1 MLTYLSFVR
10 RKSRTMVTLN
20 DINEDTLQ
28 LILRRIEAPSP
39 KELLALSLVN
49 KRFRAA
55 IRSPTVWHTLD
66 LSRHAATMTNKVLYG
81 IVKDDNAFASIEV
94 LNLSGCSQLTDLSV
108 LKVLNK
114 CHHTIREIDLS
125 GCELLT
131 LETAEYIGFHCHELE
146 RLDLTGCK
154 RVPTTFLFQNLPIMQ
169 LNLKD
174 LRVKGTKH
182 LNGRV
187 DEVDFEDLVDAIAKY
202 VRWLQSFDGTVF
214 DKGDV
219 GDVMELVNV
228 CEEHLEFWRSG
239 NAVAICD
246 HASELQNND
255 PTSTPMCTIF
265 PECGHVMCVECS
277 AVERRNMMRD
287 GGRYVYPCSH
297 CAHPVRFMPAPGGF
311 EIVVHSPEDFKK
323 LLAERR
329 RLGGPP

>member
-10 RKSRTMVTLN
+10 RKSRKIVTLN

-28 LILRRIEAPSP
+28 LILRRIEVPSP

-55 IRSPTVWHTLD
+55 LRSPTVWHTLD
-66 LSRHAATMTNKVLYG
+66 LSRHAATITNKVLYG
-81 IVKDDNAFASIEV
+81 IVKEDDAFASIEV

-114 CHHTIREIDLS
+114 CQHSVREINFS

-131 LETAEYIGFHCHELE
+131 LETAEYIGFHCDKLE
-146 RLDLTGCK
+146 KLNLTGCR
-154 RVPTTFLFQNLPIMQ
+154 RVPTTFLLQNLPIMRP
-169 LNLKD
+169 NLKD
-174 LRVKGTKH
+174 LRVGGTKH
-182 LNGRV
+182 LSGRV
-187 DEVDFEDLVDAIAKY
+187 DEVDFEDLIEAVAKY
-202 VRWLQSFDGTVF
+202 VRWLHSFDGTVF
-214 DKGDV
+214 DEGDV
-219 GDVMELVNV
+219 QDTMELVKV
-228 CEEHLEFWRSG
+228 CEKHLDHWRSG

-246 HASELQNND
+246 HASELQDNNSSSA
-255 PTSTPMCTIF
+255 PTCTVF
-265 PECGHVMCVECS
+265 PECGHVMCVDCS
-277 AVERRNMMRD
+277 AVERRNMMRE

-297 CAHPVRFMPAPGGF
+297 CTHPVRYMPAPGGF

-323 LLAERR
+323 LVAERR

>member
-1 MLTYLSFVR
+1 
-10 RKSRTMVTLN
+10 MVTLN

-146 RLDLTGCK
+146 RLDLTG
-154 RVPTTFLFQNLPIMQ
+154 
-169 LNLKD
+169 
-174 LRVKGTKH
+174 
-182 LNGRV
+182 
-187 DEVDFEDLVDAIAKY
+187 Y
-202 VRWLQSFDGTVF
+202 
-214 DKGDV
+214 
-219 GDVMELVNV
+219 
-228 CEEHLEFWRSG
+228 LEF
-239 NAVAICD
+239 
-246 HASELQNND
+246 
-255 PTSTPMCTIF
+255 
-265 PECGHVMCVECS
+265 
-277 AVERRNMMRD
+277 
-287 GGRYVYPCSH
+287 
-297 CAHPVRFMPAPGGF
+297 
-311 EIVVHSPEDFKK
+311 
-323 LLAERR
+323 
-329 RLGGPP
+329 